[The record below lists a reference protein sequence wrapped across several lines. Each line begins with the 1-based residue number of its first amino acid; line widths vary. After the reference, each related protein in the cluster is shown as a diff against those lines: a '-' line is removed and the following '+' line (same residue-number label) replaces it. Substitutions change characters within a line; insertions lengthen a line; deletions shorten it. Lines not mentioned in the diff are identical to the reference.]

1 MDFRLHVFYTV
12 AKRQSFTK
20 AAAELFITQPA
31 VTKHIRELEDS
42 YKMKFFE
49 RKGNQIILTAAGELL
64 LTHSERIFKIYREI
78 DFELSALINQRK
90 GELRLGC
97 STTLSQYVLP
107 PLLAGFHQ
115 KFGELKLRLLN
126 GNTAQIEKLLL
137 ANEIDIGITEGRSK
151 NPEIKYTEWL
161 KDELVLVCNSK
172 NPLVK
177 KGLLS
182 SEELKEL
189 SFVLREP
196 GSGTL
201 QVIEHALKPLDIKL
215 SQLRVEMQLGS
226 TEGIKTYLQHSNS
239 VAFISIH
246 AVTKELQN
254 NQLYVIDVENLTIN
268 RWFYMISLQGREDGL
283 SELFRRYSDQYNLK
297 L

>member
-115 KFGELKLRLLN
+115 KFEKLKLRLLN

-177 KGLLS
+177 KGVLS

-226 TEGIKTYLQHSNS
+226 TEGIKNYLQHSNS

-254 NQLYVIDVENLTIN
+254 NQLYIIDVENLTIN

>member
-31 VTKHIRELEDS
+31 VTKHIRELEDA
-42 YKMKFFE
+42 YKMKFFD
-49 RKGNQIILTAAGELL
+49 RKGNKIILTPAGELL
-64 LTHSERIFKIYREI
+64 LSHSERIFKIYREI
-78 DFELSALINQRK
+78 DFELSTLINQRK

-107 PLLAGFHQ
+107 PLLASFHQ
-115 KFGELKLRLLN
+115 KFRDLKLHLLN
-126 GNTAQIEKLLL
+126 GNTDQIEKLLL
-137 ANEIDIGITEGRSK
+137 TNEIDLGITEGRSK

-177 KGLLS
+177 KGILS
-182 SEELKEL
+182 AEELKEL
-189 SFVLREP
+189 SFVFRER

-201 QVIEHALKPLDIKL
+201 QVIEHALKPLNIKL
-215 SQLRVEMQLGS
+215 SQLQVEMQLGS
-226 TEGIKTYLQHSNS
+226 TEGIKTYLQHSNC
-239 VAFISIH
+239 VAFLSIH

-254 NQLYVIDVENLTIN
+254 NQLYVVDVENLTMS

-283 SELFRRYSDQYNLK
+283 SELFRRYADQYNQK

>member
-115 KFGELKLRLLN
+115 KFEELKLRLLN

-137 ANEIDIGITEGRSK
+137 TNEIDIGITEGRSK
-151 NPEIKYTEWL
+151 SPEIKYTEWL

-177 KGLLS
+177 KGVLS

-189 SFVLREP
+189 SFILRER

-226 TEGIKTYLQHSNS
+226 TEGIKTYLQHSDC
-239 VAFISIH
+239 VAFLSIH
-246 AVTKELQN
+246 AVTKELHN

>member
-115 KFGELKLRLLN
+115 KFEELKLRLLN

-177 KGLLS
+177 KGVLS

-226 TEGIKTYLQHSNS
+226 TEGIKNYLQHSNS

-254 NQLYVIDVENLTIN
+254 NQLYIIDVENLTIN

>member
-1 MDFRLHVFYTV
+1 MDFRLYVFYTV

-115 KFGELKLRLLN
+115 KFEELKLRLLN

-177 KGLLS
+177 KGVLS

-226 TEGIKTYLQHSNS
+226 TEGIKNYLQHSNS

-254 NQLYVIDVENLTIN
+254 NQLYIIDVENLTIN

>member
-31 VTKHIRELEDS
+31 VTKHIRELEDA
-42 YKMKFFE
+42 YQMKFFD
-49 RKGNQIILTAAGELL
+49 RKGNKIILTAAGELL
-64 LTHSERIFKIYREI
+64 LAHSERIFKIYREI
-78 DFELSALINQRK
+78 DFELSTLINQRK

-115 KFGELKLRLLN
+115 KFRELKLRLLN
-126 GNTAQIEKLLL
+126 GNTDQIEKLLL
-137 ANEIDIGITEGRSK
+137 ANEIDLGITEGRTK

-161 KDELVLVCNSK
+161 KDELVLVCSSK

-177 KGLLS
+177 KSILS
-182 SEELKEL
+182 AEELKEL
-189 SFVLREP
+189 SFVFRER

-201 QVIEHALKPLDIKL
+201 QVIEHALKPLNIKL
-215 SQLRVEMQLGS
+215 SQLHVEMQLGS
-226 TEGIKTYLQHSNS
+226 TEGIKTYLQHSDC
-239 VAFISIH
+239 VAFLSIH

-254 NQLYVIDVENLTIN
+254 NQLYVIDVENLTMN

-283 SELFRRYSDQYNLK
+283 SELFRRYSDQYNQK